1 MMNDKIQLVEND
13 LREEDLDLF
22 LSQDVIA
29 VDCEMM
35 GLNVHRDRLC
45 LVQIGDADR
54 NIRLVK
60 IALGQTEAP
69 RLKCLMED
77 DTVRKLFHY
86 ARTDVAW
93 LKFWLSTKVTNFFCT
108 KIGSKLARTYTDK
121 HSLKEVTK
129 EILGKDISKAQ
140 QSSDWGAA
148 TLTKNQMNYAAN
160 DVYNLIEIYKAL
172 KLMLERENRMD
183 LAERAVHCVSV
194 MADLDNF
201 GYESVLEH

>member
-1 MMNDKIQLVEND
+1 MNDKIQLVEND

-22 LSQDVIA
+22 LSQDLIA

-93 LKFWLSTKVTNFFCT
+93 LKFWLSTTVTNFFCT

-172 KLMLERENRMD
+172 KLMLERESRMD
-183 LAERAVHCVSV
+183 LAERTVHCVSV

>member
-1 MMNDKIQLVEND
+1 MKDKIQLIEND

-22 LSQDVIA
+22 LSQDLVA

-35 GLNVHRDRLC
+35 GLNVQRDRLC

-60 IALGQTEAP
+60 IAIGQTEAP

-86 ARTDVAW
+86 ARTDIAW
-93 LKFWLSTKVTNFFCT
+93 LKFWLSTNVTNFFCT
-108 KIGSKLARTYTDK
+108 KIASKLARTYTDK

-129 EILGKDISKAQ
+129 EILAKDISKAQ
-140 QSSDWGAA
+140 QSSDWGAN

-160 DVYNLIEIYKAL
+160 DVYNLIEIYKVL

-183 LAERAVHCVSV
+183 LAERTVNCVSV

>member
-1 MMNDKIQLVEND
+1 MNDKIQVVEND
-13 LREEDLDLF
+13 LREEDLDLY

-60 IALGQTEAP
+60 IALGQLEAP

-77 DTVRKLFHY
+77 DTVKKLFHF

-93 LKFWLSTKVTNFFCT
+93 LKFWLSIKVDNFFCT
-108 KIGSKLARTYTDK
+108 KIASKLARTYTDK

-140 QSSDWGAA
+140 QSSDWGADN
-148 TLTKNQMNYAAN
+148 LNKHQVNYAAN
-160 DVYNLIEIYKAL
+160 DVYNLIDIYKTL
-172 KLMLERENRMD
+172 KHMLERENRLD
-183 LAERAVHCVSV
+183 LASRTMNCVSV
-194 MADLDNF
+194 MSDLDNL
-201 GYESVLEH
+201 GYTSILEH

>member
-1 MMNDKIQLVEND
+1 MHSDY
-13 LREEDLDLF
+13 
-22 LSQDVIA
+22 SQSIDF
-29 VDCEMM
+29 
-35 GLNVHRDRLC
+35 
-45 LVQIGDADR
+45 
-54 NIRLVK
+54 
-60 IALGQTEAP
+60 IAL
-69 RLKCLMED
+69 LKVKEKN
-77 DTVRKLFHY
+77 TSWSWF
-86 ARTDVAW
+86 
-93 LKFWLSTKVTNFFCT
+93 NFFCT

-172 KLMLERENRMD
+172 KLMLERESRMD
-183 LAERAVHCVSV
+183 LAERTVHCVSV

>member
-1 MMNDKIQLVEND
+1 MNNKTHLGEGD
-13 LREEDLDLF
+13 LNAEVLDLF
-22 LSQDVIA
+22 LSQDLIA

-45 LVQIGDADR
+45 LVQIGDAEH

-60 IALGQTEAP
+60 IALGQQEAP
-69 RLKCLMED
+69 RLKMLFED
-77 DTVRKLFHY
+77 DSVRKLFHY

-93 LKFWLSTKVTNFFCT
+93 LKFWLNIKVNNFFCT

-129 EILGKDISKAQ
+129 EILSKDISKAQ
-140 QSSDWGAA
+140 QSSDWGAD
-148 TLTKNQMNYAAN
+148 LLNKNQMNYAAN
-160 DVYNLIEIYKAL
+160 DVYNLIEIYQTL
-172 KLMLERENRMD
+172 KLMLEREGRML
-183 LAERAVHCVSV
+183 LAEDAVACVRV
-194 MADLDNF
+194 MADLDNL